1 MNEYE
6 SLKSERNRLKALM
19 DGQPVSRRHIPEY
32 KDVQQ
37 KYIDTQQK
45 IKDLFRNKPQ

>member
-1 MNEYE
+1 MNEYD
-6 SLKSERNRLKALM
+6 SLKAERNRLKALM

-32 KDVQQ
+32 KAVEA
-37 KYIDTQQK
+37 KYIDAQQK